1 MKKHTFHHFSLLSKG
16 GQQLC
21 YLFDK
26 HNFFQL
32 IRQPEKSD
40 MNSHKSVILPGAN
53 MAEFMQLNP
62 QSPKGLGVTTA
73 AIFLSGE
80 MAGSGILALP
90 NALLGTGWS
99 GIILIVFFSINAAYI
114 GTRLGLCW
122 EILAEM
128 GFEEFSQTHVRDP
141 YPLIAEKAGAFKGY
155 WIGRTL
161 RHLASGN
168 NESKY
173 LLHTSDSF
181 EW

>member
-1 MKKHTFHHFSLLSKG
+1 
-16 GQQLC
+16 
-21 YLFDK
+21 
-26 HNFFQL
+26 
-32 IRQPEKSD
+32 
-40 MNSHKSVILPGAN
+40 MNSHKSVILPSAN

-90 NALLGTGWS
+90 HAVLGTGWS

-168 NESKY
+168 NKVLKAFSHQIHPSVDFSSLYTYKSTTYAEVVCLYADKNI
-173 LLHTSDSF
+173 
-181 EW
+181 E

>member
-1 MKKHTFHHFSLLSKG
+1 
-16 GQQLC
+16 
-21 YLFDK
+21 
-26 HNFFQL
+26 
-32 IRQPEKSD
+32 
-40 MNSHKSVILPGAN
+40 MNSHKSVILPSAN

-90 NALLGTGWS
+90 HALLGTGWS

-168 NESKY
+168 NKVLKAFFS
-173 LLHTSDSF
+173 HQIHPSVDFSF
-181 EW
+181 LYTYKSTTYAAVCLYADKNIE

>member
-1 MKKHTFHHFSLLSKG
+1 
-16 GQQLC
+16 
-21 YLFDK
+21 
-26 HNFFQL
+26 
-32 IRQPEKSD
+32 
-40 MNSHKSVILPGAN
+40 MNSHKSVILPSAN

-90 NALLGTGWS
+90 HALLGTGWS

-168 NESKY
+168 NKVLKAFSHQIHPSVDFSSLYTYKSTTYAEVVCLYADKNI
-173 LLHTSDSF
+173 
-181 EW
+181 E

>member
-1 MKKHTFHHFSLLSKG
+1 MRKMSDSDLTSILSSENEG
-16 GQQLC
+16 TL
-21 YLFDK
+21 
-26 HNFFQL
+26 
-32 IRQPEKSD
+32 
-40 MNSHKSVILPGAN
+40 A
-53 MAEFMQLNP
+53 
-62 QSPKGLGVTTA
+62 GLGIATA
-73 AIFLSGE
+73 AIFLAGE
-80 MAGSGILALP
+80 MAGSGILALTH
-90 NALLGTGWS
+90 ALLGTGWS

-168 NESKY
+168 NKVLKAFSHQIHPSVDFSSLYIYIQKHYICRSMFVCRQEY
-173 LLHTSDSF
+173 
-181 EW
+181 